1 MGTDGRIDGG
11 RGAMAIADQNEPNN
25 PTDQRPQPTVPRVS
39 VIVPVYNGAAT
50 IAGTV
55 RSILAQTFRDF
66 EVLVIDDGSTDGSGA
81 IAQAVAAELGDER
94 LRVLTQTNGGQ
105 AIARNH
111 GMAIAR
117 GEFFAFIDADDWWT
131 PDKLAAQVAALDA
144 HPAAAL
150 AYSWTVLVN
159 GDRQPLGGRVEAPF
173 SGAVHGLLLVTD
185 FISSGSNPLVRR
197 SAIARVGGFDPAL
210 VPSEDWDLWLRIAA
224 EFEVICVPEPHI
236 LYRQRPASSSDDVW
250 RQERVSRIILNR
262 ELGRE
267 PGRDRDRLWPH
278 RRLILANRY
287 KYLLFKAL
295 DAPPTPR
302 RGWTALRFLGIILW
316 GDRGLLRQGHHVLI
330 LLLRIALTALLPGP
344 VAHGA
349 IARFP
354 PLTRIH
360 TFPLNHTK
368 IPRLAPQPTP

>member
-11 RGAMAIADQNEPNN
+11 RGAMAIADQGEPNGQHEQN
-25 PTDQRPQPTVPRVS
+25 GQRPQPAAPRVS

-81 IAQAVAAELGDER
+81 IARAVAADLGAGDR
-94 LRVLTQTNGGQ
+94 LRVLGRANGGQ
-105 AIARNH
+105 AIARNQ
-111 GMAIAR
+111 GMAAAR
-117 GEFFAFIDADDWWT
+117 GDYFAFIDADDWWT

-144 HPAAAL
+144 HPAAGL

-197 SAIARVGGFDPAL
+197 GAIARVGGFDPAL

-250 RQERVSRIILNR
+250 RQERVSQIILRR
-262 ELGRE
+262 ELD
-267 PGRDRDRLWPH
+267 RDRDRLWPH
-278 RRLILANRY
+278 RRLIMANRY

-295 DAPPTPR
+295 DAPPTPH

-316 GDRGLLRQGHHVLI
+316 GDRGLLRQGHRVLT
-330 LLLRIALTALLPGP
+330 LVLRIALTALLPGP
-344 VAHGA
+344 MAHSA
-349 IARFP
+349 IGPHPTLA
-354 PLTRIH
+354 RIH
-360 TFPLNHTK
+360 SFPLGQTK
-368 IPRLAPQPTP
+368 IPRLPPDP

>member
-1 MGTDGRIDGG
+1 MARSGSFAPIAAGQERDGR
-11 RGAMAIADQNEPNN
+11 RAAA
-25 PTDQRPQPTVPRVS
+25 PRVS

-50 IAGTV
+50 IAGTL
-55 RSILAQTFRDF
+55 RSVLAQTFGDF
-66 EVLVIDDGSTDGSGA
+66 EVLVVDDGSTDGSGA
-81 IAQAVAAELGDER
+81 IAQALAADLGDDR
-94 LRVLTQTNGGQ
+94 LRVLHQANGGQ

-111 GMAIAR
+111 GMAAAR

-173 SGAVHGLLLVTD
+173 SGAVHGPLLVTD

-197 SAIARVGGFDPAL
+197 GAIARVGGFDPAL
-210 VPSEDWDLWLRIAA
+210 IPSEDWDLWLRIAA
-224 EFEVICVPEPHI
+224 AFDLICVPHPHI

-250 RQERVSRIILNR
+250 RQERVSRTILNR

-267 PGRDRDRLWPH
+267 PGRDRLRPH
-278 RRLILANRY
+278 RRLIFANRY

-316 GDRGLLRQGHHVLI
+316 GDRGLLRQGHNVLI
-330 LLLRIALTALLPGP
+330 LLLRIALTALLPSSL
-344 VAHGA
+344 ARAA
-349 IARFP
+349 IAIAP
-354 PLTRIH
+354 PLSRIH

-368 IPRLAPQPTP
+368 IPRLHPPPTP